1 MISKSYGFLKKI
13 FYVILFSLILLSF
26 YFLNNIFYYLV
37 DGNITFEFLI
47 SNIFVIIT
55 YSLFALILFF
65 FLMLLNSIEHNMF
78 SKENIRYSQ
87 IIARV
92 FIAITILEFLYIN
105 IKIDSTGIGLYFL
118 DIDSIVVFSAFNYL
132 VFSILTFI
140 FKQLSCSN
148 NINTEVDLMSKNDA
162 VL

>member
-1 MISKSYGFLKKI
+1 
-13 FYVILFSLILLSF
+13 
-26 YFLNNIFYYLV
+26 
-37 DGNITFEFLI
+37 
-47 SNIFVIIT
+47 
-55 YSLFALILFF
+55 
-65 FLMLLNSIEHNMF
+65 MLLNSIEHNMF

-118 DIDSIVVFSAFNYL
+118 DIDNIVVFSAFNYL